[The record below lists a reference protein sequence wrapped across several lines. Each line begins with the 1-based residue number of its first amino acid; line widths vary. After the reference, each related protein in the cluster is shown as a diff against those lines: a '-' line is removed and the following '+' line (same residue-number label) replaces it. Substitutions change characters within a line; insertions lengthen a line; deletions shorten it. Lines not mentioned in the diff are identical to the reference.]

1 MGEKFD
7 RTFLGMR
14 GNALVMSVTE
24 PIGQGVLFLAS
35 TFWPLYVLELGG
47 SLYII
52 GLLSLISGLV
62 RVFVQFPV
70 GYVTDKMGRKR
81 LVVWGGLIASFAPF
95 AYFLA
100 SRWEHLITGVLLEAF
115 TNMVLPARQAMF
127 ADAVDSDRRAT
138 AFAAIHTLF
147 AISSTIMPVVGGFI
161 LEDVGLIPGM
171 RIALLVSGVVMLIMG
186 LTRAIFL
193 EETMLFRETSSRE
206 FDVKLVLLDMFEP
219 VLSLKTLRVAVLG
232 SFLYSL
238 AVGFLRNY
246 RVVYAVDIIGLS
258 KAQWGL
264 VAGGIGVI
272 GILTRIPTGL
282 MIDRLSRKMCIF
294 ASYIISPF
302 FIVAFTLAMNFPQVL
317 VIQMADNV
325 FSYIQ
330 QPALEALAVDITS
343 RSRRGR
349 AYGALNMIP
358 GIALTIGPILGALI
372 WEASGAASAFY
383 VSAMYSAAAAV
394 ILYVFL
400 EEPEKKEY

>member
-1 MGEKFD
+1 
-7 RTFLGMR
+7 MR

-47 SLYII
+47 SLYVI

-70 GYVTDKMGRKR
+70 GYITDKMGRKR
-81 LVVWGGLIASFAPF
+81 LVVWGGFVASFAPF
-95 AYFLA
+95 AYLLA
-100 SRWEHLITGVLLEAF
+100 NRWEHLIPGVLLEAS

-138 AFAAIHTLF
+138 AFAVIHTLF
-147 AISSTIMPVVGGFI
+147 AISSTIMPVAGGFL
-161 LEDVGLIPGM
+161 LEETGLLPGM
-171 RIALLVSGVVMLIMG
+171 RIALLISGVIMLIMG
-186 LTRAIFL
+186 LMRAIFL
-193 EETMLFRETSSRE
+193 KETMLYRETSSRE
-206 FDVKLVLLDMFEP
+206 FEVKLVLLDMFEP
-219 VLSLKTLRVAVLG
+219 VLSLKTLRVMVLG

-238 AVGFLRNY
+238 ALGFLRSY
-246 RVVYAVDIIGLS
+246 RVVYAVDVIGLS

-264 VAGGIGVI
+264 VAGGMGVV

-282 MIDRLSRKMCIF
+282 LIDRLSRKICIL
-294 ASYIISPF
+294 ASYVFSPF
-302 FIVAFTLAMNFPQVL
+302 FIVAFTLAANFHQVL

-325 FSYIQ
+325 FSYVQ

-343 RSRRGR
+343 QSRRGR

-358 GIALTIGPILGALI
+358 GIALTLAPMMGAFI
-372 WEASGAASAFY
+372 WEASGAESAFY
-383 VSAMYSAAAAV
+383 VSAMYSVAAAV
-394 ILYVFL
+394 ILYIFL
-400 EEPEKKEY
+400 QEPEKKED